1 MASTSTSDSIERFDG
16 KPHTKVTDVEK
27 QPTVES
33 NNPTRV
39 APRSIG
45 SGTALAI
52 GAFATTLTTLSLSL
66 MEWRGVTTNNVF
78 VANFF
83 FVAAFGLLITAQ
95 WELAAGNGFA
105 YTVFSAF
112 GK

>member
-1 MASTSTSDSIERFDG
+1 
-16 KPHTKVTDVEK
+16 
-27 QPTVES
+27 
-33 NNPTRV
+33 
-39 APRSIG
+39 
-45 SGTALAI
+45 LAI

-66 MEWRGVTTNNVF
+66 MEWRGVTTANIH

-112 GK
+112 GMCLHRLGLEEICTYMCRAKLCSMLGTQLF